1 MKDGSETFDKQY
13 ISELITFGGF
23 HPQVAAKVSE
33 KEGLT
38 TIEQRTEYVG
48 QLSKQVKDGS
58 IDILEN
64 GFDGPLSSLAMES
77 TKLAAEAASENLFKQ
92 SRNPEESSET
102 LAYLKQSF

>member
-1 MKDGSETFDKQY
+1 MKDGSETFDKQF

-48 QLSKQVKDGS
+48 QLSK
-58 IDILEN
+58 
-64 GFDGPLSSLAMES
+64 
-77 TKLAAEAASENLFKQ
+77 
-92 SRNPEESSET
+92 
-102 LAYLKQSF
+102 